1 MTGSATRQSFS
12 RVITARAERRHDE
25 VVVVSE
31 QDGIPLIAAV
41 VDIGDATNIQ
51 RYARTRLSAGERR
64 ARIDM
69 TRTPLRNQAGKVR
82 RSTFPN
88 PHHRRYT
95 AKV

>member
-12 RVITARAERRHDE
+12 RVITARGVRRDDLVAVALPNSAEF
-25 VVVVSE
+25 VV
-31 QDGIPLIAAV
+31 A
-41 VDIGDATNIQ
+41 
-51 RYARTRLSAGERR
+51 YARTRLSAGQLP
-64 ARIDM
+64 ARMDI

-82 RSTFPN
+82 RSTFRN